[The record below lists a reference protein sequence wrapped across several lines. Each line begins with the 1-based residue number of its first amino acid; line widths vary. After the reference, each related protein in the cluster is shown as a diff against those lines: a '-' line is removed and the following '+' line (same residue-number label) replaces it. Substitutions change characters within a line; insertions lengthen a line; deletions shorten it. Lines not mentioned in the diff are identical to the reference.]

1 MKIPAKKIKRNL
13 PASTIY
19 PYRNTEIGNG
29 TRIHPSSIV
38 GFPNR
43 DPTFFSKKSERI
55 VHFGRNCVVYPW
67 SLIYEGASIGAG
79 VEIHER
85 CTVGSC
91 TTIGDKTMIL
101 YGAQVHDNV
110 SIGKRCIV
118 AGFIADNCIVG
129 DGSSVFG
136 ALIHRY
142 KNPGRD
148 RWDETDEP
156 GPVLGKNVVVAWGAV
171 IIGRVRIG
179 DGAWISPNEVI
190 TEDVP
195 AGANYA
201 TD

>member
-1 MKIPAKKIKRNL
+1 M
-13 PASTIY
+13 
-19 PYRNTEIGNG
+19 
-29 TRIHPSSIV
+29 
-38 GFPNR
+38 
-43 DPTFFSKKSERI
+43 
-55 VHFGRNCVVYPW
+55 
-67 SLIYEGASIGAG
+67 
-79 VEIHER
+79 
-85 CTVGSC
+85 
-91 TTIGDKTMIL
+91 
-101 YGAQVHDNV
+101 HDNV

-171 IIGRVRIG
+171 IIGRVRCG